1 MKESLDYLPQE
12 KQAELNKIADIIN
25 EITHSEMIILFGSYA
40 RNQWVEDKYDE
51 IHYRYQSD
59 FDILVIV
66 QTKSE
71 IAQSR
76 FEREIEE
83 KIGHDETINTPV
95 SIIVHD
101 INFVNK
107 RLSKAQYFFTDIKK
121 EGILLY
127 NSGKYQLNKAKELS
141 KSERKK
147 LAQQDFDY
155 WFSSANEFWIGF
167 LYDFQRGSYSKAAFE
182 LHQVTERLLSGV
194 LLVFTRYKPNT
205 HDLGILKKLVNSV
218 DSRLAHVF
226 PLNNPVNQRL
236 FKLLRKAYVDARYK
250 PSYVIT
256 KEELT
261 SLSQYVEEL
270 KSIGEL
276 ICREKIERF

>member
-1 MKESLDYLPQE
+1 MKEDVDYLPKE
-12 KQAELNKIADIIN
+12 KQVELSKITHIIN
-25 EITHSEMIILFGSYA
+25 EITHSEMIVLFGSYA
-40 RNQWVEDKYDE
+40 RNEWVEDKYDE

-66 QTKSE
+66 QTNSE
-71 IAQSR
+71 AVQSR

-83 KIGHDETINTPV
+83 KIGRDETINTPV

-107 RLSKAQYFFTDIKK
+107 RLNKAQYFFTDIKK
-121 EGILLY
+121 QGILLY
-127 NSGKYQLNKAKELS
+127 NSGKYQLNEAKELS
-141 KSERKK
+141 KAERKK
-147 LAQQDFDY
+147 LAQEDFDY

-167 LYDFQRGSYSKAAFE
+167 MIFFERGSYSIAAFQ
-182 LHQVTERLLSGV
+182 LHQVTERLLSGI

-205 HDLGILKKLVNSV
+205 HDLGVLKKLVNSV
-218 DSRLAHVF
+218 DSRLAQIF
-226 PLNNPVNQRL
+226 PLNNIENQRL

-261 SLSQYVEEL
+261 KLSQHVEEL
-270 KSIGEL
+270 KKIGEL
-276 ICREKIERF
+276 ICREEIESF